1 MTYDTKGQIVVCS
14 KSEFKVTSLQ
24 GGNDMNYER
33 ARQLMVPPFLAFY
46 QPLLSLSII
55 HSLLTIYHQN
65 HDE

>member
-33 ARQLMVPPFLAFY
+33 ARQLMAPPFLAFY
-46 QPLLSLSII
+46 QPLLFIDNSFII
-55 HSLLTIYHQN
+55 NYISPEL
-65 HDE
+65 

>member
-33 ARQLMVPPFLAFY
+33 ARQLMVPPPFWHFINLYFL
-46 QPLLSLSII
+46 STI

>member
-33 ARQLMVPPFLAFY
+33 ARQLMAPPLLAFY
-46 QPLLSLSII
+46 QPLLFIDNSFII
-55 HSLLTIYHQN
+55 NYISP
-65 HDE
+65 ES

>member
-33 ARQLMVPPFLAFY
+33 ARQLMAPPPLFGILSTSTFY
-46 QPLLSLSII
+46 RQFI
-55 HSLLTIYHQN
+55 HY
-65 HDE
+65 

>member
-33 ARQLMVPPFLAFY
+33 ACQLMAP
-46 QPLLSLSII
+46 PLLGILSTSTFYRQFI
-55 HSLLTIYHQN
+55 HY
-65 HDE
+65 

>member
-33 ARQLMVPPFLAFY
+33 ARQLMAPPLFGI
-46 QPLLSLSII
+46 LSTSTIFVNNSFII
-55 HSLLTIYHQN
+55 NYISP
-65 HDE
+65 ES

>member
-33 ARQLMVPPFLAFY
+33 VRQLMAPPLAFY
-46 QPLLSLSII
+46 QPLLFIDNSFII
-55 HSLLTIYHQN
+55 NYISP
-65 HDE
+65 ES

>member
-33 ARQLMVPPFLAFY
+33 VRQLMA
-46 QPLLSLSII
+46 PLLLGILSTSTFYRQFI
-55 HSLLTIYHQN
+55 HY
-65 HDE
+65 

>member
-33 ARQLMVPPFLAFY
+33 ARQLMAPPPWHFINLYFL
-46 QPLLSLSII
+46 STI

>member
-33 ARQLMVPPFLAFY
+33 ARQLMAPPPFY
-46 QPLLSLSII
+46 QPLLFIDNSFII
-55 HSLLTIYHQN
+55 NYISP
-65 HDE
+65 ES

>member
-33 ARQLMVPPFLAFY
+33 ARQLMAPPPLLAFY
-46 QPLLSLSII
+46 QPLLFIDNSFII
-55 HSLLTIYHQN
+55 NYISP
-65 HDE
+65 ES

>member
-33 ARQLMVPPFLAFY
+33 AHQLMAPPLFGILSTSTFY
-46 QPLLSLSII
+46 RQFI
-55 HSLLTIYHQN
+55 HY
-65 HDE
+65 

>member
-33 ARQLMVPPFLAFY
+33 ARQLMVPPLLGILSTSTFY
-46 QPLLSLSII
+46 RQFI
-55 HSLLTIYHQN
+55 HY
-65 HDE
+65 

>member
-46 QPLLSLSII
+46 QPLLFIDNSFII
-55 HSLLTIYHQN
+55 NYISP
-65 HDE
+65 ES

>member
-33 ARQLMVPPFLAFY
+33 ARQLMAPPFINLYF
-46 QPLLSLSII
+46 LSTI